1 MLIYPTLKLSP
12 LQGMA
17 GMGGGIVNRST
28 MGAGGAVYFPP
39 FTLTLDASNA
49 SRLGD
54 TTSVQNTWW
63 GTQTYD
69 SNVITNIG
77 QQSYQGFYAFTVGIA
92 CNLSATLGGAA
103 GWGNS
108 RGRSISAT
116 FSLSVGDRIV
126 FFAGKPTVKLT
137 YGQQVGAAGGAS
149 CLMIYDTSLTSDN
162 DYSNGFVPWI
172 IAAGGSASG
181 STHSNTAANWRQI
194 EAVPLSTTGSAS
206 SIYNFRSGN
215 GYHGGY
221 TNNSGFDG
229 GIGRNG
235 IQTGGCGWKYGPA
248 GQPNANPQYGS
259 VRLGLSYGAEGCPF
273 PTASGGSGI
282 DGGFGGGGGDADA
295 NYYSA
300 GGGGYFGGYESH
312 GGDQSGSAYFAYYGP
327 SLSDDRLGPLSFVHT
342 SGTSVS
348 DNGHHGTGARADQNN
363 ANQIKGRVELTFNP

>member
-1 MLIYPTLKLSP
+1 MKS
-12 LQGMA
+12 MA
-17 GMGGGIVNRST
+17 GFGGGVASLS
-28 MGAGGAVYFPP
+28 MKAGGAEFDTP

-116 FSLSVGDRIV
+116 FSLSEGDRIV
-126 FFAGKPTVKLT
+126 FFAGKPTVKLST
-137 YGQQVGAAGGAS
+137 GQQVGAAGGAS

-172 IAAGGSASG
+172 IAAGGGASG
-181 STHSNTAANWRQI
+181 TQISNNASNWRQI
-194 EAVPLSTTGSAS
+194 EAVPLSTTGSYS
-206 SIYNFRSGN
+206 TMYNFRQGN
-215 GYHGGY
+215 GYGSGY
-221 TNNSGFDG
+221 STNTGFDG
-229 GIGRNG
+229 GIGRNDT
-235 IQTGGCGWKYGPA
+235 QTGGCGWRYGPA
-248 GQPNANPQYGS
+248 GNPNGNAQYGS
-259 VRLGLSYGAEGCPF
+259 VRLGLSYGAEGCPY
-273 PTASGGSGI
+273 PGSSGGI
-282 DGGFGGGGGDADA
+282 DGGFGGGGGDADQ

-312 GGDQSGSAYFAYYGP
+312 GGSQSGTAYFGYWGNTM
-327 SLSDDRLGPLSFVHT
+327 SDDRFGSLSFVHT

-348 DNGHHGTGARADQNN
+348 DNGHRGATSSWNDQTD
-363 ANQIKGRVELTFNP
+363 ANQIKGKVELTFNPLP